1 MLILEREQKL
11 ILLQLARHAIERW
24 VGEGARQIE
33 ATGDPVLLELA
44 GAFVTLHRSGELR
57 GCIGR
62 IRADRPLEQVV
73 QEVAMSAATADPRF
87 PPVKHPEV
95 SEIDLEISVISP
107 FQEIQ
112 DMSEIEIGRDGL
124 MISEGHASGLL
135 LPQVASQY
143 GWDRETFLAHTCM
156 KAGLPKDHWREGN
169 PKIEKFSAFVFS
181 EKELG
186 IK

>member
-1 MLILEREQKL
+1 
-11 ILLQLARHAIERW
+11 
-24 VGEGARQIE
+24 V
-33 ATGDPVLLELA
+33 ELA

-107 FQEIQ
+107 FRVIQ
-112 DMSEIEIGRDGL
+112 DITEIEIGRDGL
-124 MISEGHASGLL
+124 MVSESYASGLL
-135 LPQVASQY
+135 LPQVASEY
-143 GWDRETFLAHTCM
+143 GWDRETFLEHTCM
-156 KAGLPKDHWREGN
+156 KAGLPKDHWREGT